1 MTRLLFLLLFAR
13 FAAAQSSWRATDFA
27 LPLHQNVGNPNQLFV
42 GSGFATVSPRFGTVA
57 GVGSFFSPPLAA
69 TGFELNVFFEI
80 NGRRVGDSGRPWL
93 DSLLYAGGT
102 WQPDRLV
109 RRGTFHRQWPEGL
122 TSFGLRTDLVPL
134 ADQPG
139 FLLKISVQNRSAR
152 PLRVAVLPQVSA
164 GRPAHVPLDRWGFTP
179 QAGREEAR
187 PLGPGRWGNAEAT
200 LTLSQSDSVQTLEVG
215 QEAVWYLGATL
226 VPTGTE
232 PRLLTD
238 FAAAERRTAAAW
250 QARLDRWLADV
261 PTLETDIPGLAAYY
275 RRALVSGL
283 VCVWENP
290 RFVLNPYLATSGM
303 DGGGMNAYLWDS
315 AGYPPNAVALLFG
328 AYAPTLARQLA
339 KVKLDEFYSFTPAG
353 TGIGVPYAYSTHAFT
368 SLVWALARHGHL
380 TAELYAETRRLVE
393 AMEARP
399 RRDLLVD
406 FGTQHNLLEMRTVGW
421 EHVVPSP
428 NAERAWCLDRLADL
442 ADFLKKDGDQTTA
455 WRQRAAQIRRAIREK
470 LWDETAGW
478 FRCLYPD
485 RGAGPGRT
493 ETVYSVQ
500 AFDALRAGACTPAMA
515 ARLYAHLQPGKFL
528 GEYGLSSVSAE
539 DSVHY
544 EYGDTDWGGSGA
556 YSGDAPQLALT
567 LYEQRRPDLAF
578 DVLRREFWMGDH
590 LPYIPQEHYAD
601 RPAVPAHKRANV
613 VAGLTGAEAV
623 LYGLAGL
630 DPRPDGSLWLDPQL
644 PPGRSLTLRGYRLR
658 GRRVTVHLQPG
669 RCTVEVDGRQTYRGP
684 VRRVRVF

>member
-1 MTRLLFLLLFAR
+1 MVRFLFPAVFV
-13 FAAAQSSWRATDFA
+13 FVHVAAAQPVWRATDFS
-27 LPLHQNVGNPNQLFV
+27 LPLHRNFGNPNQLFV
-42 GSGFATVSPRFGTVA
+42 GSGFSTVAPRFGTVA
-57 GVGSFFSPPLAA
+57 GVGGFFSPPLAA
-69 TGFELNVFFEI
+69 TGFELGVLFEI
-80 NGRRVGDSGRPWL
+80 NGRRVGDTGRPWV

-109 RRGTFHRQWPEGL
+109 RRGTFHRQWSEGL
-122 TSFGLRTDLVPL
+122 VSFGLRTDLVPL

-139 FLLKISVQNRSAR
+139 FLLKISLTNRTVQA
-152 PLRVAVLPQVSA
+152 LRVGVMPQVSA

-187 PLGPGRWGNAEAT
+187 PLGPNRWGNAEAR
-200 LTLSQSDSVQTLEVG
+200 LLLSQSDSAKTAVAPGRT
-215 QEAVWYLGATL
+215 AVWYVGVTMA
-226 VPTGTE
+226 PAGTE
-232 PRLLTD
+232 PAPLTD
-238 FAAAERRTAAAW
+238 FAEAERRTAAAW
-250 QARLDRWLADV
+250 QARLDRWLANA
-261 PTLETDIPGLAAYY
+261 PTLETDIPGLAGYY

-283 VCVWENP
+283 VCVWEKP
-290 RFVLNPYLATSGM
+290 GFVLNPYLATSGI
-303 DGGGMNAYLWDS
+303 DGGGMNAYLWDV
-315 AGYPPNAVALLFG
+315 AGYSSTAVALLFG
-328 AYAPTLARQLA
+328 EYAQTLARQLA
-339 KVKLDEFYSFTPAG
+339 GVKLDEFYSFTPAG
-353 TGIGVPYAYSTHAFT
+353 TGIGVSYAYSTHAFT

-380 TAELYAETRRLVE
+380 APDLYEEAKRLI
-393 AMEARP
+393 AALEARP
-399 RRDLLVD
+399 QHNHLID
-406 FGTQHNLLEMRTVGW
+406 FGNQHNLLEMRTVGW

-442 ADFLKKDGDQTTA
+442 AELLKKDGDKTA
-455 WRQRAAQIRRAIREK
+455 GWRQKAAQIRRAVQEN
-470 LWDETAGW
+470 LWDEKAGW

-485 RGAGPGRT
+485 GHA

-515 ARLYAHLQPGKFL
+515 ARLYGHLKPGKFL
-528 GEYGLSSVSAE
+528 GEYGLTSVSAE

-578 DVLRREFWMGDH
+578 EVLRREFWMGDH
-590 LPYIPQEHYAD
+590 LPYVPQEHYAD

-644 PPGRSLTLRGYRLR
+644 PPGRSLTLRDYRLR
-658 GRRVTVHLQPG
+658 GRRVTVRLGPG
-669 RCTVEVDGRQTYRGP
+669 RCEVNVDGKPAYRGP